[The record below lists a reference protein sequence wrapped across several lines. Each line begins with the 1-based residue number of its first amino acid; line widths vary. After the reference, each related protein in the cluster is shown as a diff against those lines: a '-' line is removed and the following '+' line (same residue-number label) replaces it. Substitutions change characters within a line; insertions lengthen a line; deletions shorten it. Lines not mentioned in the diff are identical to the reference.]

1 MILRV
6 SDVGRLE
13 VLLILSIENTI
24 DNINNLYYLS
34 IISSLCYNLLMNI
47 YQLSKQ
53 IPLSVV
59 THDQIEAILSP
70 YVNNINAKISYM
82 VKKGELLRL
91 KKGVYVFGEECRIN
105 SIDMISIANTLY
117 APSYVSF
124 EYALSYYGLI
134 PERVYE
140 ITSATMRMKKEFPTP
155 VGRFTYKVVPLQA
168 YALGVDWSYDKTYGG
183 KLIATA
189 EKALCDK
196 IKSDRGI
203 GRLSQAKLEMYL
215 EHDLRIDMDLLF
227 DLDSGLIE
235 AIARAYR
242 SSNLHNLAK
251 FINKRKQ
258 SA

>member
-1 MILRV
+1 
-6 SDVGRLE
+6 
-13 VLLILSIENTI
+13 
-24 DNINNLYYLS
+24 
-34 IISSLCYNLLMNI
+34 MNI

-53 IPLSVV
+53 IPVSIF

-70 YVNNINAKISYM
+70 HVNNVNAKISYM

-91 KKGVYVFGEECRIN
+91 KKGVYAFSKEYQTHP
-105 SIDMISIANTLY
+105 IDMISVANILY

-140 ITSATMRMKKEFPTP
+140 VTSATMRMKKEFSTP

-168 YALGVDWSYDKTYGG
+168 YALGVDWIYDKTHGG

-227 DLDSGLIE
+227 SLDVDLIE
-235 AIARAYR
+235 AMATAYT
-242 SSNLHNLAK
+242 SSNLHNLVK
-251 FINKRKQ
+251 LINKRKQ

>member
-1 MILRV
+1 
-6 SDVGRLE
+6 
-13 VLLILSIENTI
+13 
-24 DNINNLYYLS
+24 
-34 IISSLCYNLLMNI
+34 MNI

-53 IPLSVV
+53 IPLSVF
-59 THDQIEAILSP
+59 THEQMEAILTT
-70 YVNNINAKISYM
+70 YVNNVNAKISYM

-91 KKGVYVFGEECRIN
+91 KKGVYAFGDEYQTN
-105 SIDMISIANTLY
+105 SIDRVSVANILY

-140 ITSATMRMKKEFPTP
+140 VTSATMRMKKEFSTP
-155 VGRFTYKVVPLQA
+155 IGRFTYKVVPLQA
-168 YALGVDWSYDKTYGG
+168 YALGVDWIYDKTHGG

-227 DLDSGLIE
+227 SLDVDLIE
-235 AIARAYR
+235 AIATAYT
-242 SSNLHNLAK
+242 SSNLHNLVK
-251 FINKRKQ
+251 LINKRKQ

>member
-1 MILRV
+1 
-6 SDVGRLE
+6 
-13 VLLILSIENTI
+13 
-24 DNINNLYYLS
+24 
-34 IISSLCYNLLMNI
+34 MNI
-47 YQLSKQ
+47 HQLSKQ
-53 IPLSVV
+53 IPVSIF
-59 THDQIEAILSP
+59 THDQIKAILSP
-70 YVNNINAKISYM
+70 HVNNVNAKISYM

-91 KKGVYVFGEECRIN
+91 KKGVYTFGEEYRATP
-105 SIDMISIANTLY
+105 IDMVSIANILY

-140 ITSATMRMKKEFPTP
+140 VTSATMRMKKEFSTP

-168 YALGVDWSYDKTYGG
+168 YALGVDWIYDKTHGG

-203 GRLSQAKLEMYL
+203 GRLSRSKLETYL
-215 EHDLRIDMDLLF
+215 IYDLRIDMDVLY
-227 DLDSGLIE
+227 DLDTELIST
-235 AIARAYR
+235 IATAYK
-242 SSNLHNLAK
+242 SSNLHNLVK
-251 FINKRKQ
+251 LIDKRKQ

>member
-1 MILRV
+1 
-6 SDVGRLE
+6 
-13 VLLILSIENTI
+13 
-24 DNINNLYYLS
+24 
-34 IISSLCYNLLMNI
+34 MNI

-53 IPLSVV
+53 LPLSVF
-59 THDQIEAILSP
+59 THEQIEAILIS
-70 YVNNINAKISYM
+70 YVNNVNAKISYM

-91 KKGVYVFGEECRIN
+91 KKGVYSFGEEYRTN
-105 SIDMISIANTLY
+105 PIDRVSVANILY

-124 EYALSYYGLI
+124 DYALSYYGLI

-140 ITSATMRMKKEFPTP
+140 ITSATMRMKKEFTTP
-155 VGRFTYKVVPLQA
+155 LGRFTYKIVPLQA
-168 YALGVDWSYDKTYGG
+168 YALGVDWSYDKRDGG

-215 EHDLRIDMDLLF
+215 EYDLRIDMELLF
-227 DLDSGLIE
+227 GLDADLIE
-235 AIARAYR
+235 AIATVYK
-242 SSNLHNLAK
+242 SSNLQNLAK
-251 FINKRKQ
+251 LINKRKQ

>member
-1 MILRV
+1 
-6 SDVGRLE
+6 
-13 VLLILSIENTI
+13 
-24 DNINNLYYLS
+24 
-34 IISSLCYNLLMNI
+34 MNI
-47 YQLSKQ
+47 HQLSKQ
-53 IPLSVV
+53 IPVSIF

-70 YVNNINAKISYM
+70 YVNNVNAKISYM
-82 VKKGELLRL
+82 VKQDELIRL
-91 KKGVYVFGEECRIN
+91 KKGVYTFGKEYQTHPV
-105 SIDMISIANTLY
+105 DMVSVANILY

-140 ITSATMRMKKEFPTP
+140 ITSATMRMKKEFSTP
-155 VGRFTYKVVPLQA
+155 IGRFTYKVVPLQA
-168 YALGVDWSYDKTYGG
+168 YALGVDWMYDKTDGG

-215 EHDLRIDMDLLF
+215 EHDLRIDIDLLF
-227 DLDSGLIE
+227 RLDVDLIE
-235 AIARAYR
+235 AIATAYT
-242 SSNLHNLAK
+242 SSNLHNLVK
-251 FINKRKQ
+251 LINKRKQ

>member
-1 MILRV
+1 
-6 SDVGRLE
+6 
-13 VLLILSIENTI
+13 
-24 DNINNLYYLS
+24 
-34 IISSLCYNLLMNI
+34 MNI

-53 IPLSVV
+53 IPVSVF

-70 YVNNINAKISYM
+70 HVNNVNAKISYM
-82 VKKGELLRL
+82 VKKGELVRL
-91 KKGVYVFGEECRIN
+91 KKGVYTFGKEYQTHPIN
-105 SIDMISIANTLY
+105 MISVANILY

-140 ITSATMRMKKEFPTP
+140 VTSATMRMKKEFSTP

-168 YALGVDWSYDKTYGG
+168 YALGVDWIYDKTHGG

-189 EKALCDK
+189 DKALCDK

-227 DLDSGLIE
+227 TLDVELIE
-235 AIARAYR
+235 AIATAYT
-242 SSNLHNLAK
+242 SSNLHNLVK
-251 FINKRKQ
+251 LINKRKQ